1 MTLKAISAIVLDFE
15 AAALAAV
22 ANGGSVTDVERAR
35 DRADEKLRAMKAGAD
50 SDLLEAIFS
59 AALEIGTKVTMAKQ
73 TIGKVDTERLLKRR
87 GK

>member
-1 MTLKAISAIVLDFE
+1 MTHAISEIVLDFE
-15 AAALAAV
+15 AAALRAV
-22 ANGGSVTDVERAR
+22 ASGGSRAYVERAR
-35 DRADEKLRAMKAGAD
+35 DRAEKKLRAMKAGAD
-50 SDLLEAIFS
+50 ADLLDAIFA